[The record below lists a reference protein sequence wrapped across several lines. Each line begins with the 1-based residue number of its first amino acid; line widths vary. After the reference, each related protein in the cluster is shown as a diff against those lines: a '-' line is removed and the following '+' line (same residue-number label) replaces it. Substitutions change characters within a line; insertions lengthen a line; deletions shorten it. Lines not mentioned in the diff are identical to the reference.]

1 MHGRRLYSLP
11 IELPTRDVGR
21 TSPVVP
27 LQSLPLYRELSALVD
42 VLYTP
47 AGTSAAARRRSST
60 FCYERHHDDVVDKDD
75 ETRLT
80 TTVDE
85 VSPLLTANV
94 AVLADSAVS
103 VEEKCLALDELLY
116 LIQGAWTMPVIGR
129 DVAYRVCDV
138 LREQGGVDLL
148 LSNMSSRTTDA
159 TDTHNMI
166 SLMSAIVLSQVVI
179 IGYHWPMFILGNLL
193 TLLLNLRGLTNQ
205 NTQQGGLG
213 LSGTVREEAHPSL
226 FP

>member
-1 MHGRRLYSLP
+1 MKSLP
-11 IELPTRDVGR
+11 IDLSGR
-21 TSPVVP
+21 
-27 LQSLPLYRELSALVD
+27 VD
-42 VLYTP
+42 VLHAP
-47 AGTSAAARRRSST
+47 AGTATAARQHRRQRRST
-60 FCYERHHDDVVDKDD
+60 FCYERHHDVVDD

-80 TTVDE
+80 MTVDA

-116 LIQGAWTMPVIGR
+116 LVEGAWTMPVIGR

-159 TDTHNMI
+159 TDTHDVI
-166 SLMSAIVLSQVVI
+166 VLMSAIVLSQVDLLPVT
-179 IGYHWPMFILGNLL
+179 IGQCLLQATLGTILPLHQKKNIFPKYRACNLEMFVV
-193 TLLLNLRGLTNQ
+193 Q
-205 NTQQGGLG
+205 
-213 LSGTVREEAHPSL
+213 
-226 FP
+226 